1 MAAMCVLDSD
11 NEGSASDRNIS
22 ELISRLRTAYRT
34 KDFDRVEEILVSREV
49 KLKRELNKQKCEVEL
64 WKRRFEE
71 LGIRVSKLEEDT
83 AMLMD
88 MGPQVS
94 NKCGDNA
101 SVKEEKCCGKGR
113 VENGTNTVDVSIQN
127 NGFGCDENTSVAAGA
142 GLNLRSPTKTD
153 GDLQCAARPTSASR
167 AIVDILDSDD
177 DHAPEGILRR
187 EENKDLI
194 DKVISRMLKRKQTTC
209 VNVSENINGGDHEGD
224 DDICPTSKR
233 KMKQQQE
240 LIRDTY
246 GSRANHCSDS
256 TAFSG
261 SQNVN
266 KLISSS
272 RQDVI
277 ENMNGGIHK
286 VEGNIFPTSTR
297 DMKEEEESIRDTGDC
312 PVNCCS
318 ATAVSSGCKNVDKLA
333 SSSRQCEEKMKTVH
347 ASRNLMHELVLE
359 GDSDSSSSSSD
370 SDDEFISSRIAKLER
385 QWRV

>member
-1 MAAMCVLDSD
+1 MAVVCVLDSD
-11 NEGSASDRNIS
+11 NEDSANDRNIS

-49 KLKRELNKQKCEVEL
+49 NLKRELNKQKCEVEL

-94 NKCGDNA
+94 KKCGDNA
-101 SVKEEKCCGKGR
+101 SVKEEKCCEKGR
-113 VENGTNTVDVSIQN
+113 VENGTNTVDVSIQD
-127 NGFGCDENTSVAAGA
+127 NGFDFDENTSVAASA

-167 AIVDILDSDD
+167 AIVDIFDSDD
-177 DHAPEGILRR
+177 DHAPGGILCR

-194 DKVISRMLKRKQTTC
+194 DKVISRMLKRKQTSC
-209 VNVSENINGGDHEGD
+209 VSENLNGGDHEGD

-233 KMKQQQE
+233 KMKRQQE
-240 LIRDTY
+240 LIRDTD

-286 VEGNIFPTSTR
+286 VG
-297 DMKEEEESIRDTGDC
+297 
-312 PVNCCS
+312 
-318 ATAVSSGCKNVDKLA
+318 ATAVSSGCKNVDKLT

-370 SDDEFISSRIAKLER
+370 SDDEFISSRIAKLKR
-385 QWRV
+385 KWRV